1 MGILQKSTLNIRLK
15 NYTISSKMIF
25 FSFRIFD
32 KHTEIDAFDSL
43 VKRQKCKSSS
53 YNAKPNFCEIKQVN
67 TKGNQ
72 YWIFIGRTDVEAEA
86 LILSPLDM

>member
-53 YNAKPNFCEIKQVN
+53 YNINLYYKPNFSNFYKP
-67 TKGNQ
+67 
-72 YWIFIGRTDVEAEA
+72 F
-86 LILSPLDM
+86 L